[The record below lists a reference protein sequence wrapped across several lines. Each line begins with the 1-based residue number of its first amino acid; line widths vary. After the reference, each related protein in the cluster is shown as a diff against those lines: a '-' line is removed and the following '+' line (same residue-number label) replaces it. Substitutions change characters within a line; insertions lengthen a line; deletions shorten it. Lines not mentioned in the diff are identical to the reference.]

1 MNLKTL
7 MIALAAI
14 SAMALEAAVGVKN
27 VICQQR
33 YPWNGKVDIDYEVT
47 SDDPN
52 ADVWVYPTGYDKDA
66 NVSMAPRALTGEG
79 AGAAVKPGK
88 HRMTWDVSAD
98 YPEFASTAFSVK
110 MIALTGG
117 APYMVID
124 LSGGVDALSYP
135 VSYLNQIPAGGWSDE
150 YKTTKLVLRLIPPG
164 TFVMGSPSDELGR
177 QSYEN
182 QHTVTLTQPYY
193 MGVFEVTRR
202 QYELVLG
209 SCPSTEKGTGNTLP
223 VYYVTY
229 NAIRGTVNGAGWPSH
244 NQVDA
249 TSFMGRIRSKANV
262 LADLPTE
269 AQWEY
274 ACRAGTA
281 TALNNGKNLTTQD
294 GTCANLSEVAW
305 YYPFN
310 NSSRGDFTTVG
321 RFKPNAWGIYD
332 MHGNAMEW
340 CRDWY
345 NNANLGDAT
354 DPKGPSSGSY
364 RVLRGG
370 GCSSSRYGYA
380 RYCRSAWRY
389 SIDPSNGCNQG
400 NGNYFYNYDCF
411 GFRLAV
417 FPVVQ

>member
-1 MNLKTL
+1 MNLKT
-7 MIALAAI
+7 MVITVIAAMLA
-14 SAMALEAAVGVKN
+14 MTVEAAVGVKN
-27 VICQQR
+27 VTCQQR

-135 VSYLNQIPAGGWSDE
+135 VSYLTSVPAGGWSDE
-150 YKTTKLVLRLIPPG
+150 YKTTKLVLRLVPPG

-193 MGVFEVTRR
+193 IGVFEVTGK
-202 QYELVLG
+202 QYELVMG
-209 SCPSTEKGTGNTLP
+209 SCPSTNLGPGKGDTRP
-223 VYYVTY
+223 VYNVTY
-229 NAIRGTVNGAGWPSH
+229 NDIRGTVNGAGWPSH

-269 AQWEY
+269 AQWEC

-281 TALNNGKNLTTQD
+281 TALNNGKNLTTAN

-310 NSSRGDFTTVG
+310 NDSGFTTVG
-321 RFKPNAWGIYD
+321 RFKPNAWGLYD

-340 CRDWY
+340 CCDWH
-345 NNANLGDAT
+345 NNANLGNAT
-354 DPKGPSSGSY
+354 DPKGASSGSN

-370 GCSSSRYGYA
+370 DSSNDYGYA

-389 SIDPSNGCNQG
+389 SSIPSSGG
-400 NGNYFYNYDCF
+400 SNYYYYYF

-417 FPVVQ
+417 FPTAQ